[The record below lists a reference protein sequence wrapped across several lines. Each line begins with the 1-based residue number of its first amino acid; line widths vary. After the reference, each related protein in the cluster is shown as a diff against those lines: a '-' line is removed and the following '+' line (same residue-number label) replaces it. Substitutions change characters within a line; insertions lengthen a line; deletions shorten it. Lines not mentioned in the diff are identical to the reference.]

1 MLPEVGRLTQR
12 AHKGLAMK
20 NLFCWISR
28 RILSCQSG
36 NTGRVVSQ
44 VVLAKC
50 DHRRLLSTA
59 AVIPSHLPDMHIP
72 TNLPFH
78 QYIFDRCQLY
88 GDTTALEDFLT
99 GRKYTFL
106 DLKEKSIK
114 VASALTRKGY
124 RKGDVVLAFT
134 PNTIDFTVL
143 MLACAATGLW
153 FSAANPA
160 FTAEELSRQLL
171 HSRSKAVFTVPALAS
186 HVRQALLT
194 PLNCVKDLFVF
205 GECPGFQPF
214 QSLIDDDGKAFPD
227 VDINPVEDVFTLPYS
242 SGTTGMPKGVMLTHY
257 NCLANCLQVMQSF
270 PVGPGECGLGLLPL
284 YHIYGMM
291 VVQFSVIQ
299 GGAALCY
306 LPKFEPEIFLRCL
319 HEKKVN
325 VLHVVPPLLV
335 FLCKQPLVERFDLSS
350 LRRLLC
356 GAAPLGEA
364 LTLEFTRRFDNK
376 IQVLQGY
383 GMTETAPVTNLDTTS
398 TPGSIGNTTANTVG
412 KIVDVASNQA
422 LGPGEVGE
430 YCVKGPQVMKGYFK
444 NKKAT
449 DDMIEPD
456 GWLHTGDI
464 GYYNKDGLVF
474 IKDRLKELIKYKGS
488 QVPPAELEALLLG
501 HPDVQ
506 DVAVIGVPDDQAGEL
521 PKAFVVRKPGS
532 NLTEK
537 EVARFVEERVS
548 HTKKLRGGVQFVE
561 DIPKN
566 PSGKILRRVL
576 REKYL

>member
-1 MLPEVGRLTQR
+1 M
-12 AHKGLAMK
+12 
-20 NLFCWISR
+20 R
-28 RILSCQSG
+28 RF
-36 NTGRVVSQ
+36 
-44 VVLAKC
+44 VLGQA
-50 DHRRLLSTA
+50 RRLATSDMEEVTLLTRTRHQQLVLRHASTSSS
-59 AVIPSHLPDMHIP
+59 VSPDNIIMSERRDIHIP
-72 TNLPFH
+72 RNLAFH
-78 QYIFDRCQLY
+78 QYFYSKCDEFKDI
-88 GDTTALEDFLT
+88 TASEDFLT

-160 FTAEELSRQLL
+160 FTAEELSRQLNDC
-171 HSRSKAVFTVPALAS
+171 SSKAIFTIPAFATT
-186 HVRQALLT
+186 VKDALNNKQF
-194 PLNCVKDLFVF
+194 PNKVQDLFVF

-257 NCLANCLQVMQSF
+257 NCLANCLQVIESVS
-270 PVGPGECGLGLLPL
+270 VGKSDRCLGLLPL
-284 YHIYGMM
+284 YHIYGMTA
-291 VVQFSVIQ
+291 VQF
-299 GGAALCY
+299 AALQTGASLQF
-306 LPKFEPEIFLRCL
+306 LPKFEPETFLRCL
-319 HEKKVN
+319 QDKQITLAH
-325 VLHVVPPLLV
+325 LVPPLIV
-335 FLCKQPLVERFDLSS
+335 FLAKHPLVAKYDLSALKMVIS
-350 LRRLLC
+350 
-356 GAAPLGEA
+356 GAAPLGVDI
-364 LTLEFTRRFDNK
+364 TQQFQQRFEGK
-376 IQVLQGY
+376 IVVNQGY
-383 GMTETAPVTNLDTTS
+383 GMTETTPVTNVDTTA
-398 TPGSIGNTTANTVG
+398 TPGSIGNMVVNTLG

-521 PKAFVVRKPGS
+521 PKAFVVKKPGS
-532 NLTEK
+532 KLTEK